1 MVPTESYLILSIRR
15 EHAQRI
21 LEGSK
26 IFELRKR
33 LPTREFKR
41 VYMYETGGG
50 GIVGCFDPLRIIRE
64 KKAALWDKVN
74 YQATTRMRF
83 NNYFSRS
90 TDGYAIEVAK
100 PVRFKEPISVKE
112 LRELEPGFHAP
123 MSSRA
128 IAANSRLGLFLETK
142 RRLARRRESP
152 AVSLAPIASPE
163 RKRYEELVLKHIGAR
178 YDGIDETFAS
188 RTLEVHDVGHDPAG
202 FFTERKEVFSIWNRK
217 EHIGFTTVTWKN
229 NGCAKTG
236 PTIIESKHLHKG
248 FGRATRAAVE
258 ALVRK
263 AGFRKIYCTCADDAP
278 NVVAY
283 LLDSG
288 MKIEAHLDRQYST
301 DHGEFVFG
309 KFLVADEYE
318 EISLAKREHKKSK
331 VIDPELV
338 KKASLIRDFKKL
350 FEESWTTVD
359 DSFAERIVQGG
370 ASRKKPD
377 PRYKAKRIVCMGTRN
392 KIDGLTVLLPKR
404 GGSVKAL
411 MASATDDEASV
422 KAMIEEVA
430 RLSCGWGARKIYYLH
445 PLLDVSLV
453 RVLRNSQFQ
462 MEGFLRAPYKRGQD
476 VGIFSRFC

>member
-1 MVPTESYLILSIRR
+1 METQPNRIRAGNEPGKLNRCDLRERIVVPTESYLILSIRR

-202 FFTERKEVFSIWNRK
+202 F
-217 EHIGFTTVTWKN
+217 
-229 NGCAKTG
+229 
-236 PTIIESKHLHKG
+236 
-248 FGRATRAAVE
+248 
-258 ALVRK
+258 
-263 AGFRKIYCTCADDAP
+263 
-278 NVVAY
+278 
-283 LLDSG
+283 
-288 MKIEAHLDRQYST
+288 
-301 DHGEFVFG
+301 
-309 KFLVADEYE
+309 
-318 EISLAKREHKKSK
+318 
-331 VIDPELV
+331 
-338 KKASLIRDFKKL
+338 
-350 FEESWTTVD
+350 
-359 DSFAERIVQGG
+359 
-370 ASRKKPD
+370 
-377 PRYKAKRIVCMGTRN
+377 
-392 KIDGLTVLLPKR
+392 
-404 GGSVKAL
+404 
-411 MASATDDEASV
+411 
-422 KAMIEEVA
+422 
-430 RLSCGWGARKIYYLH
+430 
-445 PLLDVSLV
+445 
-453 RVLRNSQFQ
+453 
-462 MEGFLRAPYKRGQD
+462 
-476 VGIFSRFC
+476 